1 MKIHLEYVWI
11 DGFNNLR
18 SKIRIVNNQ
27 EIDIKLKDIPE
38 WSFDGSSTGQAT
50 GRDSDIILIPVAKYN
65 NPLVTY
71 MTSKLVLCECLDKN
85 RNPLP
90 SNHRDKCWG
99 LYNNYKKH
107 ECLFGIEQEYVIFE
121 RKNDYGKDDMN
132 KNLPYMWKEH
142 DDPELGGQGPY
153 YCSVSGDRA
162 FGREIS
168 NKHLELCLKAG
179 INICGTN
186 AEVMAS
192 QWEFQIGTCD
202 GISVCDDLW
211 MARYILNRIT
221 EEYNCW
227 ISYDPKPY
235 KGEWNGSGAHCN
247 MSTKEMRESNGLD
260 KIYEACE
267 KLKNKHKEHM
277 LVYGEKN
284 EERLSGMFETSK
296 INEFT
301 VGAGNR
307 GCSVR
312 IPHQVMN
319 NKCGYFE
326 DRRPAANIDPY
337 LVISKLMQT
346 VCE

>member
-11 DGFNNLR
+11 DAFNNLR
-18 SKIRIVNNQ
+18 SKIRII
-27 EIDIKLKDIPE
+27 EINSRDIKVKNIPE
-38 WSFDGSSTGQAT
+38 WSFDGSSTGQAM
-50 GRDSDIILIPVAKYN
+50 GHDSDILLIPVVLYK
-65 NPLVTY
+65 NPFVDY
-71 MTSKLVLCECLDKN
+71 MDSRLVLCECMDKN
-85 RNPLP
+85 RTVLP
-90 SNHRDKCWG
+90 SNHRAQCWDDYI
-99 LYNNYKKH
+99 LYKDH

-121 RKNDYGKDDMN
+121 RKNDYGEDDIN

-142 DDPELGGQGPY
+142 NEPELGGQGPY
-153 YCSVSGDRA
+153 YCAVGGDRA

-168 NKHLELCLKAG
+168 NKHLQLCLKMG
-179 INICGTN
+179 LSICGTN

-202 GISVCDDLW
+202 AITVCDDLW
-211 MARYILNRIT
+211 IARYVLNRIS

-235 KGEWNGSGAHCN
+235 KGSWNGSGAHCN
-247 MSTKEMRESNGLD
+247 MSTKEMRDPNGLD
-260 KIYEACE
+260 KILEACD
-267 KLKNKHKEHM
+267 KLKNNHEEHM
-277 LVYGEKN
+277 KVYGEKN
-284 EERLSGMFETSK
+284 EERLCGLYETS
-296 INEFT
+296 NMDQFT

-307 GCSVR
+307 GCSIR
-312 IPHQVMN
+312 IPHHVIN

-337 LVISKLMQT
+337 LVVSKLMKT

>member
-18 SKIRIVNNQ
+18 SKIRIINNN
-27 EIDIKLKDIPE
+27 ENDIKLKDIPE

-50 GRDSDIILIPVAKYN
+50 GHDSDILLIPVAKYD
-65 NPLVTY
+65 NPFVDY
-71 MTSKLVLCECLDKN
+71 MISKLILCECLDKN
-85 RNPLP
+85 RNVLT
-90 SNHRDKCWG
+90 SNNRVKCFN
-99 LYNNYKKH
+99 LYNNYKKY
-107 ECLFGIEQEYVIFE
+107 ECLFGIEQEYVMFE
-121 RKNDYGKDDMN
+121 RKNDYGKDDIN

-142 DDPELGGQGPY
+142 DEPELGGQGPY
-153 YCSVSGDRA
+153 YCSIGGDRA

-186 AEVMAS
+186 AEVMPS

-202 GISVCDDLW
+202 AITVCDDLW

-227 ISYDPKPY
+227 VSYSPKPY

-247 MSTKEMRESNGLD
+247 MSTKEMREPNGLD

-267 KLKNKHKEHM
+267 RLKYKHEDHM

-296 INEFT
+296 INEFS
-301 VGAGNR
+301 VGPGNR
-307 GCSVR
+307 GCSIR
-312 IPHQVMN
+312 IPHHVMN
-319 NKCGYFE
+319 QKYGYFE

-337 LVISKLMQT
+337 LVVSKLMET
-346 VCE
+346 VCQ